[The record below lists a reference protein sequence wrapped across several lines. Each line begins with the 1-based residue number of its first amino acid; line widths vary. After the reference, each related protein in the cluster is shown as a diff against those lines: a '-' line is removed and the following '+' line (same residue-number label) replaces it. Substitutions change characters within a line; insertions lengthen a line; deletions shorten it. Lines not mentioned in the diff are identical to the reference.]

1 MSVEREDTY
10 NGWKNKETWLV
21 NVHDIFEPRGDLEE
35 IARRAYEEE
44 GTRGAA
50 IAAVEDAMDDELD
63 QAQDYARELLDQ
75 DSPGGQAGALFL
87 LDMLGTALAR
97 VDTRRLAEH
106 IVDDTPGIPTK
117 AREEA
122 AL

>member
-1 MSVEREDTY
+1 MSADTY
-10 NGWKNKETWLV
+10 NGWKNKETWIV
-21 NVHDIFEPRGDLEE
+21 NVHDFLEPRGDLEE
-35 IARRAYEEE
+35 IARRAYDEN

-50 IAAVEDAMDDELD
+50 IADVEDAIDAQLDE
-63 QAQDYARELLDQ
+63 AQDYAREMLDQ
-75 DSPGGQAGALFL
+75 AAPGGHAGALFL
-87 LDMLGTALAR
+87 LDMLGMAFAR

-106 IVDDTPGIPTK
+106 VVDDTPGIPSE

>member
-1 MSVEREDTY
+1 MSDDTY
-10 NGWKNKETWLV
+10 NGWKNKETWIV
-21 NVHDIFEPRGDLEE
+21 NVHDFLEPRGDLEE
-35 IARRAYEEE
+35 TARRAYEEE

-50 IAAVEDAMDDELD
+50 IAAVEDAIDDELD
-63 QAQDYARELLDQ
+63 QAQDYAREMLDQ
-75 DSPGGQAGALFL
+75 ASPGGHAGALFL
-87 LDMLGTALAR
+87 LDMLGVAFAR

-106 IVDDTPGIPTK
+106 IVDDTPGIPSE

>member
-1 MSVEREDTY
+1 MSPERDDTY

-35 IARRAYEEE
+35 IARRAYEEH

-50 IAAVEDAMDDELD
+50 IADVEDELD
-63 QAQDYARELLDQ
+63 AELERAEEYAQELLER
-75 DSPGGQAGALFL
+75 GGQAGASFL
-87 LDMLGTALAR
+87 IDMLGTALAR

-106 IVDDTPGIPTK
+106 IVDVVPGIPSE
-117 AREEA
+117 ARKEA

>member
-1 MSVEREDTY
+1 
-10 NGWKNKETWLV
+10 V
-21 NVHDIFEPRGDLEE
+21 NVHDFLEPRGDLEE
-35 IARRAYEEE
+35 IARRAYDEN

-50 IAAVEDAMDDELD
+50 VADVEDAIDAQLDE
-63 QAQDYARELLDQ
+63 AQDYAREMLDQ
-75 DSPGGQAGALFL
+75 ASPGGQAGALFL
-87 LDMLGTALAR
+87 LDMLGMAFAR

-106 IVDDTPGIPTK
+106 VVDDTPGIPSE

>member
-1 MSVEREDTY
+1 MTAEMDDTY

-21 NVHDIFEPRGDLEE
+21 NVHDVFEPRGDLEE
-35 IARRAYEEE
+35 IARRAYEEN
-44 GTRGAA
+44 GSRGAA
-50 IAAVEDAMDDELD
+50 IADVEDAIKDELD

-75 DSPGGQAGALFL
+75 GGHAGAIFL
-87 LDMLGTALAR
+87 LDMLGVAFAR

-106 IVDDTPGIPTK
+106 IVDDTPGIQTK

>member
-1 MSVEREDTY
+1 MSPERDDTY

-21 NVHDIFEPRGDLEE
+21 KVHDIFEPRGDLEE
-35 IARRAYEEE
+35 IARRAYEEH
-44 GTRGAA
+44 GSRGAA
-50 IAAVEDAMDDELD
+50 LADVEYAIKDELD

-75 DSPGGQAGALFL
+75 GGHAGALFL
-87 LDMLGTALAR
+87 LDLLGVAFAR

-106 IVDDTPGIPTK
+106 IVDDVPGIPSK

>member
-1 MSVEREDTY
+1 MSPERDDTY

-50 IAAVEDAMDDELD
+50 IAAVEDAIDDELD

-75 DSPGGQAGALFL
+75 GGHAGSVFL
-87 LDMLGTALAR
+87 LDLLGVAFAR

-106 IVDDTPGIPTK
+106 IVDDTPGIPSE
-117 AREEA
+117 ARKEA
-122 AL
+122 AQ